1 MRKATIIILKRSNLF
16 MDLLSTFDYSQLGD
30 LIAQT
35 PAPTTTAPT
44 ETVDTVALLKTQLDF
59 LKFVIQFAALFFALL
74 GTWVTFVFG
83 KNLSDARKVAEDII
97 KEKVEA
103 RVDNLIKTEVQSLK
117 RSIDREMA
125 IIFTEVDYY
134 LPSSS
139 VNEPKEV
146 KLLRGRGFKDV
157 DFWNLNNLPKRLWGN
172 VCVLDLQNYV
182 DATGKKFS
190 ELPEND
196 KETKAK
202 TYINEILSLITPNTV
217 VVIYI
222 NGRLKVINSPILEG
236 RYYVA
241 ANSVVALMGWVA
253 DSAYVAYGEEQ
264 I

>member
-1 MRKATIIILKRSNLF
+1 

-117 RSIDREMA
+117 RSIDREKA
-125 IIFTEVDYY
+125 IIFTKVDYY

-139 VNEPKEV
+139 VDEPKEV

-157 DFWNLNNLPKRLWGN
+157 SFWNLNNLPKRLWGN

-182 DATGKKFS
+182 DAAGKKFS
-190 ELPEND
+190 ELPKND
-196 KETKAK
+196 KETKIE
-202 TYINEILSLITPNTV
+202 TYIKEVLPLIKSETV
-217 VVIYI
+217 LVIYVR
-222 NGRLKVINSPILEG
+222 GRFDAVDKTIPDD
-236 RYYVA
+236 RYYIP
-241 ANSVVALMGWVA
+241 ANSIVALMGWVA

-264 I
+264 G